1 MACESL
7 EFRHRLKDRLELRL
21 VSQNYGLKIMK
32 NRFAEK
38 FSLIGKTA
46 VITGA
51 SGMLGQKHTLA
62 LLELGAT
69 VVMTDI
75 NIKSLI
81 DFHSS
86 HKKLATI
93 TGVVPPGRYGA
104 IVSDGDIVK
113 SFEEKPR
120 GDGGIINGGYFVLSP
135 KVIDLID
142 GDETSWELDPLHKLV
157 DEENLM
163 VFKHNGFWQPMD
175 TLRDKNYLE
184 ELWATNPPW
193 KSWS

>member
-1 MACESL
+1 MVDTGPDTMTGG
-7 EFRHRLKDRLELRL
+7 RLKRVKKFLQEEEAFCFTYGDG
-21 VSQNYGLKIMK
+21 VS
-32 NRFAEK
+32 
-38 FSLIGKTA
+38 
-46 VITGA
+46 
-51 SGMLGQKHTLA
+51 
-62 LLELGAT
+62 
-69 VVMTDI
+69 DI